1 MTADM
6 HQTRNRVALDAKQRE
21 NFAKDV
27 RDACVVAALQRYEDA
42 KISGLCHEG
51 AWECAINAIR
61 EVDLEQFKFAL
72 SVDARHE

>member
-1 MTADM
+1 MAKMD
-6 HQTRNRVALDAKQRE
+6 QTCDRAAIEETERM

-27 RDACVVAALQRYEDA
+27 RDACVEAALQRYEDA

-61 EVDLEQFKFAL
+61 EVDLE
-72 SVDARHE
+72 